1 MRTGQYNGCAD
12 APEKIL
18 FDNLPASLSD
28 TPPPTTFSLQG
39 LNFTVTSSDGFS
51 DIAATTA
58 PKYVSSP
65 PTAILATFGYGRGG
79 FVTGTLQIQD
89 TNAAAG
95 GQFVAISGF
104 VSASPFADESPSTVS
119 PVSGSVNGIANPLCQ
134 FMLETYND
142 TVEFFYPYGPATL
155 PLNGAGRSC
164 VIDTLSIPVS
174 ASGANVLVSL
184 DDFVVCKANQ
194 LSGLLPN

>member
-51 DIAATTA
+51 DIAATTD

-89 TNAAAG
+89 SNAAAG

-134 FMLETYND
+134 FMLETYDN
-142 TVEFFYPYGPATL
+142 TGVFLSLWPCYITSQWSRKELRHRHTFYTSICIWRQCP
-155 PLNGAGRSC
+155 C
-164 VIDTLSIPVS
+164 LS
-174 ASGANVLVSL
+174 
-184 DDFVVCKANQ
+184 
-194 LSGLLPN
+194 